1 MILHC
6 NYEELQALAS
16 SGAAIVAAAEAASHG
31 SVSAP
36 AERVARVET
45 LLPRLTGDLTI
56 ETLPDQRRVRD
67 AVALICED
75 VHGRLDE
82 TIIAYGPAHEDAV
95 TMYFDYGHSRSVL
108 ARLDRMGAEMEAII
122 DLISGGSAGAA
133 AGISFP
139 D

>member
-6 NYEELQALAS
+6 NYEELQALAT
-16 SGAAIVAAAEAASHG
+16 SGAAIVAAAQSG
-31 SVSAP
+31 D
-36 AERVARVET
+36 RVAKLET
-45 LLPRLTGDLTI
+45 LLPRLTGDLSI
-56 ETLPDQRRVRD
+56 ETIQEQRSVRD

-82 TIIAYGPAHEDAV
+82 TIIAHGPAHEDAV

-108 ARLDRMGAEMEAII
+108 ARLDRMGVEMEAII
-122 DLISGGSAGAA
+122 DLISGGSAAA
-133 AGISFP
+133 AGGITFP